1 MHRLLIPLLL
11 ILTACGG
18 GHESTVTYQVNLKPG
33 DVTGSTIAKD
43 LRVDPDDAQ
52 WKTFLS
58 QAQST
63 LGEAPTRFE
72 VTGARIQ
79 LDATKSK
86 NVGMLQDVLSGDVV
100 AFLRAS
106 ETGAQVEV
114 AETRDPRG
122 SAQVT
127 MDPTGG
133 SLETL
138 ETNLARSDFRLGLRG
153 GTTRTASGDFEAT
166 IILSLDV
173 TAR

>member
-1 MHRLLIPLLL
+1 MYRLLLPLFL

-18 GHESTVTYQVNLKPG
+18 GHEGTVTYQVNLKPG
-33 DVTGSTIAKD
+33 DVTGSTIARD

-52 WKTFLS
+52 WKTLLS
-58 QAQST
+58 QARST

-86 NVGMLQDVLSGDVV
+86 NVGMLQDVFSGDVV
-100 AFLRAS
+100 AFMRVS
-106 ETGAQVEV
+106 ETGLQVEV
-114 AETRDPRG
+114 AETRDPKG
-122 SAQVT
+122 SAQVS
-127 MDPTGG
+127 MDPTDS

-138 ETNLARSDFRLGLRG
+138 DSSLARGDFRLGLRG
-153 GTTRTASGDFEAT
+153 GTTRTANGDFEAT
-166 IILSLDV
+166 VTLTLDV